1 MISTIVIKFHDG
13 GSNVGVTSLEKFNV
27 NQESAERR
35 FERVFNDVLAII
47 NSSFMIQEV
56 IKVSFLVSR
65 TFLRSRETDLI
76 IKKDC
81 NIYFRNI
88 IYNVCCYTTNTKKSA
103 RSR

>member
-1 MISTIVIKFHDG
+1 MIKFHDG

-56 IKVSFLVSR
+56 IKVSLLVSR
-65 TFLRSRETDLI
+65 RFLRSRETDLI